1 MQNQLQEKTK
11 KILIIGKG
19 GREHALAWKFASDDP
34 SVEIFVAEGNAGCEL
49 IPNVSNIG
57 LTEIEDLV
65 GFAMQNRIDLTVVGS
80 EELLVKGIV
89 DKFEANNLKIF
100 GPDKQAAMLEGSK
113 AYAKDFMTKY
123 GVKTAKYQNF
133 TDYAEALNY
142 LKQVTFP
149 VVIKASGL
157 AAGKGVIIAKDNDEA
172 ETALADMLLGMV
184 FGESGSEVVIEE
196 FLEGVEAS
204 ILSFTD
210 SKVILP
216 LISAKDH
223 KKIGNGETGLNTG
236 GMGVIAP
243 NPYVTDEVYQAFIK
257 DILEPTLNGIK
268 MEKMDFAGVIFFG
281 VMITKNGVYLLEYNM
296 RMGDPETQAVLP
308 LMKNKL
314 FPAINSAIDR
324 NLESVN
330 LEWENGATCCV
341 VIASGGYPEKHHNG
355 YAITGLE
362 KFDLADSYLFAA
374 GVGKK
379 HNDFV
384 TAGGRVLNVVAKGV
398 SLDDARNKAY
408 KAVNSVNFK
417 DMYYRTD
424 IGKIV

>member
-142 LKQVTFP
+142 LKQITFP

>member
-1 MQNQLQEKTK
+1 MQKQLQEKTK

-49 IPNVSNIG
+49 IPNVSNIS

-142 LKQVTFP
+142 LKQITFP

-379 HNDFV
+379 HDDFV

-408 KAVNSVNFK
+408 KAINSVNFK

>member
-1 MQNQLQEKTK
+1 MQDQVKKKLN

-19 GREHALAWKFASDDP
+19 GREHALAWKFAFDDP
-34 SVEIFVAEGNAGCEL
+34 SVEIFIAEGNAGCEL
-49 IPNVSNIG
+49 IPNVTNIS

-89 DKFEANNLKIF
+89 DKFEASNLKIF

-142 LKQVTFP
+142 LKLVTFP

-243 NPYVTDEVYQAFIK
+243 NPYVTDQVYQEFIR
-257 DILEPTLNGIK
+257 DILEPTLHGIK

-314 FPAINSAIDR
+314 FPAINAAIDR

-355 YAITGLE
+355 YTITGLE

-374 GVGKK
+374 GVSKK
-379 HNDFV
+379 HDEFI
-384 TAGGRVLNVVAKGV
+384 TAGGRVLNIVAKGIT
-398 SLDDARNKAY
+398 LDEARNKAY
-408 KAVNSVNFK
+408 KAIDSVNFK
-417 DMYYRTD
+417 EMYYRTD
-424 IGKIV
+424 IGKII

>member
-49 IPNVSNIG
+49 IPNVSNIS

-142 LKQVTFP
+142 LKQITFP

-355 YAITGLE
+355 YVITGLE

>member
-142 LKQVTFP
+142 LKQITFP

-308 LMKNKL
+308 LMKNEL
-314 FPAINSAIDR
+314 FPAINTAIDR

>member
-1 MQNQLQEKTK
+1 MQNQNGKK
-11 KILIIGKG
+11 VNKILIIGKG
-19 GREHALAWKFASDDP
+19 GREHALAWKFAFDNPDT
-34 SVEIFVAEGNAGCEL
+34 EIFVAEGNAGCEL
-49 IPNVSNIG
+49 VPNVSNIG

-65 GFAMQNRIDLTVVGS
+65 GFAMQNQIDLTVVGS

-133 TDYAEALNY
+133 TDYAAALKY

-157 AAGKGVIIAKDNDEA
+157 AAGKGVIIARNNDEA

-210 SKVILP
+210 SRVIIP

-223 KKIGNGETGLNTG
+223 KKIGDGETGLNTG

-243 NPYVTDEVYQAFIK
+243 NPYVTDKVNEEFIK
-257 DILEPTLNGIK
+257 DILEPTLHGIK

-308 LMKNKL
+308 LMKNQL
-314 FPAINSAIDR
+314 FPVLNAAIERKLD
-324 NLESVN
+324 SVS
-330 LEWENGATCCV
+330 LEWDSGATCCV

-362 KFDLADSYLFAA
+362 KFNLEDSYLFAA
-374 GVGKK
+374 GVAKK
-379 HNDFV
+379 HDEFV
-384 TAGGRVLNVVAKGV
+384 TAGGRVLNVVAKGK
-398 SLDDARNKAY
+398 SLDEARLNAY
-408 KAVNSVNFK
+408 TAIGSISFK
-417 DMYYRTD
+417 DMYYRSD
-424 IGKIV
+424 IGKIS